1 MNDFNKKVLFVG
13 DGNPNGYIFMRSQS
27 IKKLV
32 QSMDMIDTNKYI
44 NPKNKIRYHLAYRFQ
59 LDFLLKDLNKAIIQM
74 VNSKYR
80 LDQKV
85 SGFLEKIY
93 A

>member
-1 MNDFNKKVLFVG
+1 MTYFPKKILFVG
-13 DGNPNGYIFMRSQS
+13 DGNPIGYIFMRSQS

-32 QSMDMIDTNKYI
+32 QSMDMIDPHEYI
-44 NPKNKIRYHLAYRFQ
+44 NPKNRIRYHLAYRFQ
-59 LDFLLKDLNKAIIQM
+59 LNPLLKDLNKAIIQM